1 MRDYFLDPANL
12 DILERLKASGLH
24 FEAGE
29 SARLSDRLDG
39 KKIVISGTF
48 ERHSRDQL
56 KQLIEA
62 HGGKNQGAVSSNTD
76 YLLAGNNIGPA
87 KLTKANKLGVKII
100 GEADFERIIAGEA
113 VGEKEHDEIPVA
125 EQSSSEKKEE
135 PSENNSKQRTLFG

>member
-1 MRDYFLDPANL
+1 M
-12 DILERLKASGLH
+12 
-24 FEAGE
+24 
-29 SARLSDRLDG
+29 
-39 KKIVISGTF
+39 
-48 ERHSRDQL
+48 

-62 HGGKNQGAVSSNTD
+62 HGGKNLGAVSSTTD
-76 YLLAGNNIGPA
+76 YLLAGSNIGPA

>member
-1 MRDYFLDPANL
+1 M
-12 DILERLKASGLH
+12 ERLKASGLH
-24 FEAGE
+24 FEAEE

-62 HGGKNQGAVSSNTD
+62 HGGKNLGTVSSTTD
-76 YLLAGNNIGPA
+76 YLLAGSNIGPA